1 MSSKLKLCVAA
12 AAFMPLLLCAQVDE
26 ALMDDDNRSAMRA
39 LVGDTTGWKFGG
51 SFGLNFNQSHFSNWA
66 AGGQDAVSTT
76 AVTSLYAIYTKDRS
90 HWETTLDLAY
100 GLLSQDGNPFI
111 KTDDRIDLLSKY
123 GYQLENEKFYLTGLL
138 NFRTQFAPGYAIVDG
153 RPQGD
158 PVSNFLAPAFSIASL
173 GLDYMPN
180 ETFSAYIAPAASK
193 TTIVTV
199 EALAPS
205 FGLDEGETFRVEFGA
220 FARMQYR
227 KDIFENVNLLTRVD
241 LFSNYLENTKNVDV
255 NWETLIT
262 FKVNKWL
269 STTLTTQLIYDDDV
283 KFGAVPAEVVDGVEV
298 TPAVEGAAQTQFRQI
313 FALGLSFTF

>member
-1 MSSKLKLCVAA
+1 MRSIAKLCLAA
-12 AAFMPLLLCAQVDE
+12 VVLVPLSASAQVDE
-26 ALMDDDNRSAMRA
+26 SLINDENRAAFREA
-39 LVGDTTGWKFGG
+39 AGDTTGWRFGG
-51 SFGLNFNQSHFSNWA
+51 TFGLNFNQSHFSNWA

-76 AVTSLYAIYTKDRS
+76 AVTSLFAIYTNKRS

-123 GYQLENEKFYLTGLL
+123 GYQLDNEKFYLTGLL
-138 NFRTQFAPGYAIVDG
+138 NFRTQFAPGYAIADG
-153 RPQGD
+153 RNEGPR
-158 PVSNFLAPAFSIASL
+158 VSDFMAPAFSIASL

-180 ETFSAYIAPAASK
+180 EKFSAFIAPVAGK
-193 TTIVTV
+193 TTIVNV
-199 EALAPS
+199 ESLAPA
-205 FGLDEGETFRVEFGA
+205 FGLDAGETFRLEFGA

-227 KDIFENVNLLTRVD
+227 NDIFENVNLLTRVD

-262 FKVNKWL
+262 FKINKWL

-283 KFGAVPAEVVDGVEV
+283 KFGARPAEVVDGVEV
-298 TPAVEGAAQTQFRQI
+298 TPAEEGSARTQFRQI
-313 FALGLSFTF
+313 FALGLAFSF

>member
-1 MSSKLKLCVAA
+1 MNSIFKLCLSAA
-12 AAFMPLLLCAQVDE
+12 ALMPLLANAQVDE
-26 ALMDDDNRSAMRA
+26 ALINDDNRAA
-39 LVGDTTGWKFGG
+39 LREAVGDTTGWQFGG
-51 SFGLNFNQSHFSNWA
+51 SFGLSFNQSHFSNWA
-66 AGGQDAVSTT
+66 AGGQDAISTT
-76 AVTSLYAIYTKDRS
+76 AVTSLFAIYTNDRS

-123 GYQLENEKFYLTGLL
+123 GYQLNNEKFYMTGLL
-138 NFRTQFAPGYAIVDG
+138 NFRTQFAPGYPVADG
-153 RPQGD
+153 RYEGAR
-158 PVSNFLAPAFSIASL
+158 VSDFMAPAFSIASL

-180 ETFSAYIAPAASK
+180 NKFSAYIAPVASK

-199 EALAPS
+199 ESLAPA
-205 FGLDEGETFRVEFGA
+205 FGLEAGETFRLEFGA

-227 KDIFENVNLLTRVD
+227 NDIFENVNLLTRVD

-269 STTLTTQLIYDDDV
+269 STTLTTQIIYDDDV
-283 KFGAVPAEVVDGVEV
+283 KFGAVPAEVVEGVEV
-298 TPAVEGAAQTQFRQI
+298 TPAVEGSARTQFRQI